1 MADDLKNIRLAANAS
16 SVADS
21 ILESGIFEDKIA
33 VAKFALAYAIKNF
46 FNEIDPEYLDH
57 IYDSN
62 GSNYNIGSIDEDQ
75 FLSQMIL
82 AIYPQTTTP
91 YRYVRV
97 LMDFGLDKL
106 GDKLREGTLYPISKI
121 MI

>member
-62 GSNYNIGSIDEDQ
+62 D
-75 FLSQMIL
+75 
-82 AIYPQTTTP
+82 
-91 YRYVRV
+91 
-97 LMDFGLDKL
+97 
-106 GDKLREGTLYPISKI
+106 TLVY
-121 MI
+121 